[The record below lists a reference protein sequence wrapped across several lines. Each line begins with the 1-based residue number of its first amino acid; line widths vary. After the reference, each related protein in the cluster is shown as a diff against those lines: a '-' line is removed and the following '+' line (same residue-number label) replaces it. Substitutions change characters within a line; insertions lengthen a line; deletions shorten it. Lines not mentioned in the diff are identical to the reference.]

1 VYYTVFAT
9 EIKFFTADIKAK
21 IATHGQDANE
31 AQQSYHRALEKCYP
45 DTIEIIKGYT
55 LYMKNL
61 SKPTYLGC
69 FLIFLR

>member
-1 VYYTVFAT
+1 MFKAGWSKREILVKAQGYAMMGYGMWHNRAWGQQTPLFARA
-9 EIKFFTADIKAK
+9 IWLADE
-21 IATHGQDANE
+21 Q
-31 AQQSYHRALEKCYP
+31 
-45 DTIEIIKGYT
+45 GYT